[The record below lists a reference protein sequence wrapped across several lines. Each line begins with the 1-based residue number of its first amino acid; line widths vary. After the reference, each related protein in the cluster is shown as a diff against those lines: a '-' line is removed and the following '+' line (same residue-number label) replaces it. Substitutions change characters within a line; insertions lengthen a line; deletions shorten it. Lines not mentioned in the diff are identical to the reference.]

1 MVPSLFDRLVAGD
14 HVCDVYDDE
23 EQRLTAVARFVRVG
37 VGGGNRVV
45 HFSAG
50 SPEKAVDELVTQ
62 GVDARALCETGAL
75 QVYAAGD
82 TYLASGS
89 FDPEAAIDGWR
100 RMLADALEAGY
111 AGLWALGDMSWA
123 ASQVPG
129 VERLHWYEAE
139 VNRVFSG
146 GQALAMCLYDR
157 RTMPPE
163 ALDRISAAH
172 PSRLGPGPDESWV
185 PLLRMRRTAVPPG
198 LALTG
203 EADASNREAL
213 AATLAGLR
221 EDLPDA
227 RGPLTVDLSELRFA
241 DAAVARLLIESH
253 RALRG
258 GIRVIGCPPQVA
270 RLLQVLGGEGILG
283 AVDRAEVTA

>member
-14 HVCDVYDDE
+14 HVCNVYDDE
-23 EQRLTAVARFVRVG
+23 EQRLAAVARFVRAG

-45 HFSAG
+45 HFSVG
-50 SPEKAVDELVTQ
+50 SPEQVVDELVAQ

-75 QVYAAGD
+75 HVYAAGN

-89 FDPEAAIDGWR
+89 FDPEAAVDGWR
-100 RMLADALEAGY
+100 RALAEALDAGY
-111 AGLWALGDMSWA
+111 AGLWALGDMAWA
-123 ASQVPG
+123 ASDISG
-129 VERLHWYEAE
+129 AERLHRYEAE

-146 GQALAMCLYDR
+146 GRALAMCLYDR

-198 LALTG
+198 LALAG
-203 EADASNREAL
+203 EVDASNREAL

-227 RGPLTVDLSELRFA
+227 PGPLTVDLSGLRFA
-241 DAAVARLLIESH
+241 DAGVARLLIEGH
-253 RALRG
+253 RALPG
-258 GIRVIGCPPQVA
+258 GIRVVGCPPQVA
-270 RLLQVLGGEGILG
+270 RLLRVMGGEEILG
-283 AVDRAEVTA
+283 AVDWAEATA